1 MKKKILLTVSCVFAL
16 GIGVAAF
23 AYSSKATDTSS
34 AMSCCPKGPDS
45 CPMKTKSGAQNAT
58 SHDLCQMKTKDSS
71 DKETASCCDNC
82 DCCKGDSC
90 PMKHKTDAS
99 QTQIV
104 DVADKQADTTAAS
117 CCCPCCGGKDAKK
130 DG

>member
-1 MKKKILLTVSCVFAL
+1 MKGEAQST
-16 GIGVAAF
+16 
-23 AYSSKATDTSS
+23 
-34 AMSCCPKGPDS
+34 MSHDS
-45 CPMKTKSGAQNAT
+45 CPMKTK
-58 SHDLCQMKTKDSS
+58 DSS
-71 DKETASCCDNC
+71 GKETASCCDDCN
-82 DCCKGDSC
+82 CCKGDSC
-90 PMKHKTDAS
+90 PMKHKADAS